1 MALKIELKGTSPG
14 LADLA
19 ISGGG
24 SDPGPVEI
32 TIQRNQDEHY
42 LASAGSWQ
50 ATPYWHM
57 LGDIRPSADGI
68 VAVAGP
74 EIVDA
79 IVESAVTMQFLVN
92 VKSAGVNGQQVM
104 RRAGRLLGSG
114 AAGSGQ
120 SDPPPPP
127 PPSPAPEPEPA
138 APPEPEQPPP
148 PPPPRPTDKSG
159 SRIGF
164 LIAAVLLLL
173 AIAAVAAW
181 YLGLFGDRPEPV
193 VPQQTNESTAE
204 PPPVVH
210 EPTESGTT
218 ASPPALSGR
227 ARAQEF
233 LRSSPSPTPAV
244 MLETAM
250 EWEKGGDCEAAI
262 IVLNTAAGADVLAS
276 KALAERYDPAS
287 FRKDGCVD
295 AADAETAIYWYE
307 RPAENGDQ
315 AAQSRLGLLLT
326 EANSSGPLYDRGL
339 ANLRAAAKAGDKAA
353 AERLGKLGEK
363 P

>member
-127 PPSPAPEPEPA
+127 LRRLRRNRNRLRHQSLSSHRRHHHRDRRIRADP
-138 APPEPEQPPP
+138 
-148 PPPPRPTDKSG
+148 G
-159 SRIGF
+159 S
-164 LIAAVLLLL
+164 
-173 AIAAVAAW
+173 
-181 YLGLFGDRPEPV
+181 D
-193 VPQQTNESTAE
+193 S
-204 PPPVVH
+204 
-210 EPTESGTT
+210 
-218 ASPPALSGR
+218 
-227 ARAQEF
+227 
-233 LRSSPSPTPAV
+233 
-244 MLETAM
+244 
-250 EWEKGGDCEAAI
+250 
-262 IVLNTAAGADVLAS
+262 
-276 KALAERYDPAS
+276 
-287 FRKDGCVD
+287 
-295 AADAETAIYWYE
+295 
-307 RPAENGDQ
+307 
-315 AAQSRLGLLLT
+315 
-326 EANSSGPLYDRGL
+326 
-339 ANLRAAAKAGDKAA
+339 
-353 AERLGKLGEK
+353 
-363 P
+363 